1 VWQYS
6 HRNADIMDGF
16 VDGASH
22 TAARRAKMAERTMHG
37 ILFDHARAARI
48 GLPEAVFCE
57 HKHPEALLSLLQGRG
72 IDPSAPLLFTRLAPE
87 VFSSLPP
94 AIKERYSYN
103 TLARTAYAYALP
115 KKDTG
120 RVAVVS
126 AGTADGRVTWEAA
139 CTLDYLGIRRE
150 VYEDN
155 GVAGLWRLTSNLD
168 EVNSFD
174 VVIVTA
180 GLDAAL
186 ASVMGGLTG
195 RPIFA
200 VPTSVGYGMANG
212 GETALACML
221 VSCAPGIAVMNI
233 DNGYGAACAAARVV
247 NLIAHKDAVLKGA
260 ASDHKGNFGERH

>member
-1 VWQYS
+1 MS
-6 HRNADIMDGF
+6 A
-16 VDGASH
+16 
-22 TAARRAKMAERTMHG
+22 RTMHG

-57 HKHPEALLSLLQGRG
+57 HKSTEALISLLEERG
-72 IDPSAPLLFTRLAPE
+72 LDPSAPLLFTRLAPDL
-87 VFSSLPP
+87 FRALPLELQEKYCFN
-94 AIKERYSYN
+94 A
-103 TLARTAYAYALP
+103 LARTAYAFTLP
-115 KKDTG
+115 KKDKG

-168 EVNSFD
+168 EVNAFD

-180 GLDAAL
+180 GLDGAL

-200 VPTSVGYGMANG
+200 VPTSVGYGMAKG
-212 GETALACML
+212 GEAALACML
-221 VSCAPGIAVMNI
+221 VSCAPGVAVMNI

-247 NLIAHKDAVLKGA
+247 NLLTQRDGTP
-260 ASDHKGNFGERH
+260 